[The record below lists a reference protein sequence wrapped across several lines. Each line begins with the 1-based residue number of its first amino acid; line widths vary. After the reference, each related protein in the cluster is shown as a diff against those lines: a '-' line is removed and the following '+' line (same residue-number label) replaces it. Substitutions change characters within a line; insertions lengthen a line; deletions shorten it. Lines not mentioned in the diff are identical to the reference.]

1 MDILAYPV
9 CLFFVG
15 DEIHV
20 YLLSD
25 NSSLRIWAGA
35 VVSVENNLE
44 FRQVYSPE
52 IWVFGEFPLRFGLF
66 LSFERICIQDV
77 AWK

>member
-1 MDILAYPV
+1 MNILAYPV

-25 NSSLRIWAGA
+25 NSSLRIWAGTM
-35 VVSVENNLE
+35 VSVENDLDN
-44 FRQVYSPE
+44 VYLPG
-52 IWVFGEFPLRFGLF
+52 I
-66 LSFERICIQDV
+66 
-77 AWK
+77 

>member
-52 IWVFGEFPLRFGLF
+52 I
-66 LSFERICIQDV
+66 
-77 AWK
+77 

>member
-20 YLLSD
+20 NLLSD
-25 NSSLRIWAGA
+25 NGGLRIWAGT
-35 VVSVENNLE
+35 VVSVENDLDN
-44 FRQVYSPE
+44 VYLPE
-52 IWVFGEFPLRFGLF
+52 I
-66 LSFERICIQDV
+66 
-77 AWK
+77 

>member
-20 YLLSD
+20 NLLSD
-25 NSSLRIWAGA
+25 NGGLRIWAGT
-35 VVSVENNLE
+35 VVSVENDLDKCICPKFEVLLE
-44 FRQVYSPE
+44 N
-52 IWVFGEFPLRFGLF
+52 F
-66 LSFERICIQDV
+66 L
-77 AWK
+77 